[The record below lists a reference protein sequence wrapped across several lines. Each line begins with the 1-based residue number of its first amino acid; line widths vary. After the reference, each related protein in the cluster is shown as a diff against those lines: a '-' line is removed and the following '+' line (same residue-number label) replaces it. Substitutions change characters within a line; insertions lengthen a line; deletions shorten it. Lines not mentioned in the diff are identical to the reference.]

1 MLSNK
6 ELYTLVTTT
15 YSDYGYDSVDS
26 DVINRY
32 VDNYEPKVN
41 YHSLLLNGKDRI
53 EIEVARNVEELITE
67 TNR

>member
-6 ELYTLVTTT
+6 ELYELVTTT
-15 YSDYGYDSVDS
+15 YSNYGYSDVDS

-32 VDNYEPKVN
+32 VDNYEDKVN

-53 EIEVARNVEELITE
+53 EIEVVRWIRVYYDF
-67 TNR
+67 R